1 MCCFSVASPIGWAAR
16 FVRAFTPP
24 VHVSATNIFAR
35 MVAPGSQVL
44 AYGMNL
50 DTKQPV
56 AMILPLPVVVGSGED
71 AVTFISLEKQP
82 HMFERFHALFEFAQ
96 TSRSKGGL
104 SRSLPRQKLVVHQVG
119 SFIASYV
126 PTHDDFT
133 RLDEQFRIPEVLFD
147 AVPAYADYGFAV
159 FQFQPGKKTIHPM
172 AMRFPTR
179 APEQLFFPTVHVH
192 DGRFKQTAK
201 FDHSLYYQTKRRT
214 AVGEYI
220 PSGAFENDE
229 VAWMAPTDS
238 YEGLVEANDAML
250 RRKLR
255 KRLPNADTWIAA

>member
-16 FVRAFTPP
+16 LVRAFTPP

-104 SRSLPRQKLVVHQVG
+104 SRPTTPRFRWRFSHNQRRSAG
-119 SFIASYV
+119 ASASAGPV
-126 PTHDDFT
+126 STP
-133 RLDEQFRIPEVLFD
+133 RV
-147 AVPAYADYGFAV
+147 
-159 FQFQPGKKTIHPM
+159 
-172 AMRFPTR
+172 
-179 APEQLFFPTVHVH
+179 
-192 DGRFKQTAK
+192 
-201 FDHSLYYQTKRRT
+201 
-214 AVGEYI
+214 
-220 PSGAFENDE
+220 
-229 VAWMAPTDS
+229 
-238 YEGLVEANDAML
+238 
-250 RRKLR
+250 
-255 KRLPNADTWIAA
+255 